1 VGGHDERMK
10 DTAGRALAE
19 ALDEAVDNADP
30 GAAARVMTRL
40 AGLDGRGWLRLDEWA
55 RRTYW
60 GRSPLGQAA
69 GWPGRLAAGAGP
81 RLLGSARAVVRAFAA
96 GHLAD
101 DLLPGEL
108 VRELLADRSGT
119 VRPVARWRWT
129 RRGLDPGPVYRELL
143 TAALPRQVAAA
154 LEGLDDVGDSCL
166 PAAALPFLTHSSPRV
181 RCAAVHA
188 VGRHSEPADIPARLA
203 PVLRDESA
211 KVVTAALRYLRGY
224 RLPPGLLAGLDLAGT
239 SRSRRTALA
248 IRQGMGPWDRVQA
261 DLTAINGPD
270 PDLAETGRTDLLA
283 WLQHDAASTYGRP
296 SPGPGRAD
304 CRAARRQHTHRRA
317 TQGRGFRRRNPDTG
331 RQLAAHGPRTG

>member
-1 VGGHDERMK
+1 MRDRDPVVAVWCARQ
-10 DTAGRALAE
+10 LA
-19 ALDEAVDNADP
+19 AP
-30 GAAARVMTRL
+30 
-40 AGLDGRGWLRLDEWA
+40 
-55 RRTYW
+55 
-60 GRSPLGQAA
+60 SGQL
-69 GWPGRLAAGAGP
+69 PAGAGP
-81 RLLGSARAVVRAFAA
+81 RLRGSARAVVRAFTA

-108 VRELLADRSGT
+108 LRELLADRSGT

-224 RLPPGLLAGLDLAGT
+224 SLPPGVLAGLDLAGT

-248 IRQGMGPWDRVQA
+248 IRQDMGPWDRVQA

-270 PDLAETGRTDLLA
+270 LDLAETGRTDLLA
-283 WLQHDAASTYGRP
+283 WLHHDAASTYGRP
-296 SPGPGRAD
+296 SPGQ
-304 CRAARRQHTHRRA
+304 AAQIAALLAGSTLTGGQRRA
-317 TQGRGFRRRNPDTG
+317 VAFVAGIRAPD
-331 RQLAAHGPRTG
+331 AS